1 MTAPAT
7 VTPACPLHGPM
18 MLVHVTQGEG
28 KEETDLGYVWFCV
41 NNDEGKPDEYCD
53 NCEDY
58 IPEPVQM
65 ELL

>member
-1 MTAPAT
+1 MNP
-7 VTPACPLHGPM
+7 PICPKGHGSM

-53 NCEDY
+53 
-58 IPEPVQM
+58 
-65 ELL
+65 

>member
-1 MTAPAT
+1 MIP
-7 VTPACPLHGPM
+7 PICPKGHGSM

-53 NCEDY
+53 ECADY
-58 IPEPVQM
+58 IEEPKQLEM
-65 ELL
+65 TL